1 MQYTVLVFE
10 AEPDEGGYW
19 GQIVEL
25 PGCYTSGETL
35 DEVRVNAIDAIES
48 WLDAFGGDE
57 GLPEEAR
64 SHVAAQ
70 IAVEVR
76 T

>member
-19 GQIVEL
+19 AHVAEL

-35 DEVRVNAIDAIES
+35 DEVRANAVDAIES
-48 WLDAFGGDE
+48 WLDACGGDE
-57 GLPEEAR
+57 GLPEESR
-64 SHVAAQ
+64 GHVAAQ
-70 IAVEVR
+70 FAIQVGN
-76 T
+76 